1 MAFSAAGLQALQRLS
16 PLGWFLSITLV
27 TLAQALLLLRWWCYL
42 AWLKHPISPC
52 TALSIYVQG
61 WSLLLT
67 PARSGEGVRVLSLQQ
82 RCGVPVSVG
91 LAVLL
96 AERITGLAAA
106 LLLSLL
112 ALSQSHA
119 GALFV
124 GLILVGAG
132 LWLVTHPRLIE
143 GLAGRL
149 AWRPWQHGIKVI
161 SQMRHLLHPRALG
174 LGLALAMLAWVLESV
189 LLANLWHALAA
200 LPFSPS
206 LLRAAL
212 LARVGMGISGVLSML
227 PAGIGVADSA
237 GVGLALIAGLPFM
250 DAVLATAILRLLTL
264 IVPMAL
270 GWLALAAFHWHR
282 YSRI

>member
-1 MAFSAAGLQALQRLS
+1 MAFSAAGLQALLRLS
-16 PLGWFLSITLV
+16 PLWWFLGIALAS
-27 TLAQALLLLRWWCYL
+27 LAQALLFLRWWCYL
-42 AWLKHPISPC
+42 ASLKQPIPLC

-67 PARSGEGVRVLSLQQ
+67 PARSGEGVRVLWLQQ

-119 GALFV
+119 GALLV
-124 GLILVGAG
+124 GLILLGAG
-132 LWLVTHPRLIE
+132 VWLLTHPRLID

-149 AWRPWQHGIKVI
+149 AWRPWQHGIKAI

-174 LGLALAMLAWVLESV
+174 FGVALAMLAWVLESV

-200 LPFSPS
+200 LPFNPS

-227 PAGIGVADSA
+227 PAGIGVADGA

-250 DAVLATAILRLLTL
+250 DALLATAILRLLTL
-264 IVPMAL
+264 VVPMAV
-270 GWLALAAFHWHR
+270 GWLALAAFHGR
-282 YSRI
+282 QSRRI